1 MSGKLILGGE
11 KKVVVE
17 DTTFYAGPFQIDQR
31 RIEAFKTNPNSGL
44 SLDFPATSLDEML
57 GFLELGL
64 GATTGK
70 DSEVW
75 RLEQVVARTHVT
87 LHLTCLYHACY

>member
-1 MSGKLILGGE
+1 MSGKVILGGE
-11 KKVVVE
+11 KKVDVQ
-17 DTTFYAGPFQIDQR
+17 DTTFYAGPFQIDL
-31 RIEAFKTNPNSGL
+31 EALKNAPSSGL
-44 SLDFPATSLDEML
+44 SLDFPATSLDEVL
-57 GFLELGL
+57 EFVELGL
-64 GATTGK
+64 GATTGQ